1 MGPGGAAR
9 WQARHA
15 PGSALERG
23 RSVGDYLA
31 ETIVGLLIVGV
42 LAAVVVWFIN

>member
-1 MGPGGAAR
+1 MT
-9 WQARHA
+9 Q
-15 PGSALERG
+15 ERG

-31 ETIVGLLIVGV
+31 ETIVGLLVVGA